1 MNISALA
8 GNDTVTLSGAGVGST
23 LVDGGTGNDR
33 LDAFGMTTAVSLNGG
48 EGNDSILGGSG
59 NDYITTG
66 DGLNEA
72 AGGLG
77 NDTLIGGIQT
87 DAFFWHAGDGFD
99 SISGGGGLDYVNSF
113 GANGTVNNFALSRY
127 FTTFSLSYNSDPNQG
142 YQAENITEADFT
154 SGTGATATGSVM
166 DMTGISVSRI
176 QFDFSNAVT
185 AGVSVDGS
193 SSANNYIV
201 GVNPYSSTLIDITGL
216 SYEFRF
222 TGTSTQSNNSLLLN
236 GLGGDDIMSA
246 TSAASALSLIALDG
260 GDGND
265 ILSADAT
272 LLGGSGDD
280 KFIVP
285 VGVNVIDGGTG
296 FNQIV
301 VSGTDGNDTIGVTQG
316 VGTVNINVNGI
327 TSTNTVSNIQL
338 VNISALAGNDTV
350 TLSGAG
356 TINTYVY
363 AGDGNDNVDATGLAA
378 SVSLY
383 GASGDDSLTGGS
395 GNDYLDGGDGSNRLA
410 GGLGNDSIVGGAN
423 GDVVIYNAG
432 DGLDTIDGGAGVNN
446 LYVNGLATSSN
457 TINVNPN
464 ASYSTDISIDING
477 LTGAI
482 DAFSIQGLNLTGG
495 TASDTF
501 NIGDLTGRSVTYVST
516 DFGVDTVADKLNV
529 TGTANDDNLYVTG
542 GKDAQVIGLPWT
554 VSVSHSALN
563 GSLLVDGISVDAG
576 LGKDYI
582 SATGDLLAPVLVTLI
597 GGRGADTMV
606 SNAPA
611 IGVNPYRVTVDAT
624 GGAFAD
630 TIYLWNGRNRVI
642 GTADDVIIAQGS
654 ANNDTV
660 SISQTIEGTLFNVNG
675 QTSTNDLSAYLGV
688 IHVELQ
694 GGNDTATLSGYT
706 IPTSVM
712 GGDGNDSI
720 DASGMTVPVTLYG
733 GSGDDILKGGSAT
746 DYIEGN
752 DGVDLIFGSA
762 GSDLTYGGADIDTFI
777 WTFGNGNNSFDG
789 GTGQN
794 FAVINGDPA
803 NGNLFTMAPESSFPN
818 SVKIDL
824 ANSGGVLQASIQ
836 TASVQQINLAGGTG
850 QDTFNIGN
858 LSGTAVTTVITDF
871 GVDTVADKLNV
882 KGTANSD
889 AIIVSG
895 LVDAKVTGL
904 PWEITAVNPK
914 MDGNLLVDGVA
925 VDGGLGDDNM
935 LSSREL
941 TAMVS
946 VTLIGGL
953 GADTLSSN
961 TGVMGVNPV
970 RVTLDATLGLVPD
983 TIYLGNGRNRVLGTL
998 EDVIQVDG
1006 TVNNDTVDI
1015 SQTLEGTLI
1024 NVNGRTS
1031 TNDLSAYLG
1040 VIHVDLQG
1048 GNDTATLSGYTIPT
1062 SVMGGDGNDL
1072 IDASLMGTSVTISG
1086 GAGNDTL
1093 LGSAFGDQISGDAG
1107 NDDIYG
1113 NAGNDTLSGGDG
1125 NDDFFW
1131 ASNGGLDLIDGGQ
1144 GNDWAGFIGSTTT
1157 DNAFT
1162 LTPLTSSATP
1172 STSAGVGSGDANRVL
1187 VTNLGADSAHIGDV
1201 ESVSL
1206 YGGSGCDTFGI
1217 GNLQTTSLRVVDV
1230 SFSTNATGGVVSTYA
1245 TNLPDTI
1252 TVTADASNQI
1262 GVNGLAIPVRIFNT
1276 KPTTAIV
1283 VHAGFGADTIE
1294 VDPIAETQ
1302 AIIVVDGGSGND
1314 IITGGSIII
1323 GGPGNNLLIG
1333 TDGPNTIIGGTGA
1346 DTIQGLGGND
1356 LLFGDA
1362 QVTGLDQPG
1371 KNCDYFA
1378 GLSITPTTTG
1388 APDLID
1394 GGDGDD
1400 TINGNIGDDS
1410 ITGGQ
1415 GNDQI
1420 GELTYKGVFF
1430 PEAGNDQIDGG
1441 DGNNCVFSGDGNDK
1455 VVVGSGNNLL
1465 VLGAGNDTANTGN
1478 GNNTVFA
1485 GAGDDIVNTGS
1496 GNDVVALGAGN
1507 DTANLGDGND
1517 LAWGEDGNDF
1527 IIGAMGNDTIYG
1539 GNGNDTLW
1547 GGTHATKPVKNSSQV
1562 VTTPDDGA
1570 DVLAGEDGF
1579 DQLDGGTGSN
1589 IMDAGADNIRET
1601 MVGSGGWDTAYIHK
1615 DEGKNQDVLK
1625 NHTSR
1630 YTLIPYGSMPVA
1642 VVPAT
1647 PTNCDTPI
1655 QIVIPNPLSGK
1666 LAKAPVKKAALPKP
1680 SSVTLKTR
1688 KTK

>member
-1 MNISALA
+1 
-8 GNDTVTLSGAGVGST
+8 
-23 LVDGGTGNDR
+23 
-33 LDAFGMTTAVSLNGG
+33 
-48 EGNDSILGGSG
+48 
-59 NDYITTG
+59 
-66 DGLNEA
+66 
-72 AGGLG
+72 
-77 NDTLIGGIQT
+77 
-87 DAFFWHAGDGFD
+87 
-99 SISGGGGLDYVNSF
+99 
-113 GANGTVNNFALSRY
+113 
-127 FTTFSLSYNSDPNQG
+127 
-142 YQAENITEADFT
+142 
-154 SGTGATATGSVM
+154 
-166 DMTGISVSRI
+166 
-176 QFDFSNAVT
+176 
-185 AGVSVDGS
+185 
-193 SSANNYIV
+193 
-201 GVNPYSSTLIDITGL
+201 
-216 SYEFRF
+216 
-222 TGTSTQSNNSLLLN
+222 
-236 GLGGDDIMSA
+236 
-246 TSAASALSLIALDG
+246 
-260 GDGND
+260 
-265 ILSADAT
+265 
-272 LLGGSGDD
+272 
-280 KFIVP
+280 
-285 VGVNVIDGGTG
+285 
-296 FNQIV
+296 
-301 VSGTDGNDTIGVTQG
+301 
-316 VGTVNINVNGI
+316 
-327 TSTNTVSNIQL
+327 

-464 ASYSTDISIDING
+464 ALYPTDISIDING

-501 NIGDLTGRSVTYVST
+501 NIGDLSGRSVT
-516 DFGVDTVADKLNV
+516 
-529 TGTANDDNLYVTG
+529 
-542 GKDAQVIGLPWT
+542 
-554 VSVSHSALN
+554 H
-563 GSLLVDGISVDAG
+563 
-576 LGKDYI
+576 
-582 SATGDLLAPVLVTLI
+582 
-597 GGRGADTMV
+597 
-606 SNAPA
+606 
-611 IGVNPYRVTVDAT
+611 
-624 GGAFAD
+624 
-630 TIYLWNGRNRVI
+630 
-642 GTADDVIIAQGS
+642 
-654 ANNDTV
+654 
-660 SISQTIEGTLFNVNG
+660 
-675 QTSTNDLSAYLGV
+675 
-688 IHVELQ
+688 
-694 GGNDTATLSGYT
+694 
-706 IPTSVM
+706 
-712 GGDGNDSI
+712 
-720 DASGMTVPVTLYG
+720 
-733 GSGDDILKGGSAT
+733 
-746 DYIEGN
+746 
-752 DGVDLIFGSA
+752 
-762 GSDLTYGGADIDTFI
+762 
-777 WTFGNGNNSFDG
+777 
-789 GTGQN
+789 
-794 FAVINGDPA
+794 
-803 NGNLFTMAPESSFPN
+803 
-818 SVKIDL
+818 
-824 ANSGGVLQASIQ
+824 
-836 TASVQQINLAGGTG
+836 
-850 QDTFNIGN
+850 
-858 LSGTAVTTVITDF
+858 VITDF

-904 PWEITAVNPK
+904 PWEITAVNAKMDGNLLVDGVAVDGGLGDDNMLSSRELTAMVSVTLIGGLGADTLSSNTGVMGVNPVRVTLDATLGLVPDTIYLGNGRNRVLGTLEDVIQVDGTVNNDSVSISQTIEGTLINVNGRTSTNDLSAYLGVIHVDLQGGNDTATLSGYTIPTSVMGGDGNDSIDASGTTVPVTLYGGSGDDILKGGSATDYIEGNDGVDVIFGSAGSDLTYGGADIDTFIWSFGNGNNSFDGGTGQNFAVINGDPANGNLFTMAPESSFPSSVKIDVANSGGVLQASIHTASVQQINLAGGTGQDTFNIGNLSGTAVTTVITDFGVDAVADKLNVKGTANSDAIIVSGLVDAKVTGLPWEITAVNAK

-1024 NVNGRTS
+1024 KVNGRTS

-1040 VIHVDLQG
+1040 VIHVDLLGGNDTATLSGYTIPTSVMGGDGNDSINASGMTIPVSLYGGSGDDTIRGGSANDYIEGNDGSDDIYGNAGNDRIYGGADIDTFYWSYGGGNDSIDGGTGQNNINVAGDPANGNVFDLAPMSTLQGVAQINLSNTSAVVQATILTASIQQISMIGGSGQDTFNIGDLAGTAVTIVNTDFGVDTVADNVSVVGDALNNSIRITGASPALVEGLAWVVKVTNAAMNGNFLVDGIEVDGGAGDDSIYSSANLLAPVLVTIQGGVGFDDLRTGTGVMGLNPVRVTIKAGENDIYSDTIQLFQGRNKVIASPNDVILVSGSALNDTVALSQTLEGTVFNINGILISTNDLSEFEGMLQVDLLG

-1093 LGSAFGDQISGDAG
+1093 HGSAFGDQISGDAG

-1362 QVTGLDQPG
+1362 QVTGL
-1371 KNCDYFA
+1371 
-1378 GLSITPTTTG
+1378 
-1388 APDLID
+1388 
-1394 GGDGDD
+1394 
-1400 TINGNIGDDS
+1400 
-1410 ITGGQ
+1410 
-1415 GNDQI
+1415 
-1420 GELTYKGVFF
+1420 
-1430 PEAGNDQIDGG
+1430 
-1441 DGNNCVFSGDGNDK
+1441 
-1455 VVVGSGNNLL
+1455 
-1465 VLGAGNDTANTGN
+1465 
-1478 GNNTVFA
+1478 
-1485 GAGDDIVNTGS
+1485 
-1496 GNDVVALGAGN
+1496 
-1507 DTANLGDGND
+1507 
-1517 LAWGEDGNDF
+1517 
-1527 IIGAMGNDTIYG
+1527 
-1539 GNGNDTLW
+1539 
-1547 GGTHATKPVKNSSQV
+1547 
-1562 VTTPDDGA
+1562 
-1570 DVLAGEDGF
+1570 
-1579 DQLDGGTGSN
+1579 
-1589 IMDAGADNIRET
+1589 
-1601 MVGSGGWDTAYIHK
+1601 
-1615 DEGKNQDVLK
+1615 
-1625 NHTSR
+1625 
-1630 YTLIPYGSMPVA
+1630 
-1642 VVPAT
+1642 
-1647 PTNCDTPI
+1647 
-1655 QIVIPNPLSGK
+1655 
-1666 LAKAPVKKAALPKP
+1666 
-1680 SSVTLKTR
+1680 
-1688 KTK
+1688 